1 MKEKI
6 QNTKMFDEN
15 MKEKRAISK
24 KIAHKRKRDNN
35 ISFSDAS
42 TNRKTNRDKR
52 KINPN
57 KDDFKTVQEI
67 LTFKDFD
74 GKALR
79 ENKNSSFLDDDWT
92 LKELPCSEN
101 KYVTKNFGD
110 TKKRKEIENEYNTL
124 IEYQRKNNEISRI
137 RQFGKNIIFKIILI

>member
-6 QNTKMFDEN
+6 QNKKMFDEN

-24 KIAHKRKRDNN
+24 KLAHKRKSDDD

-42 TNRKTNRDKR
+42 TNRETNCDKR

-57 KDDFKTVQEI
+57 KNESKAAQEL
-67 LTFKDFD
+67 LTSKEFD
-74 GKALR
+74 GKALK

-101 KYVTKNFGD
+101 KYD
-110 TKKRKEIENEYNTL
+110 TEKY
-124 IEYQRKNNEISRI
+124 
-137 RQFGKNIIFKIILI
+137 

>member
-24 KIAHKRKRDNN
+24 KIANKRKSDDD

-42 TNRKTNRDKR
+42 TNRKTNCDKR
-52 KINPN
+52 KIKQN
-57 KDDFKTVQEI
+57 KNDSKKVQEL
-67 LTFKDFD
+67 LTSIEFD

-79 ENKNSSFLDDDWT
+79 E
-92 LKELPCSEN
+92 
-101 KYVTKNFGD
+101 
-110 TKKRKEIENEYNTL
+110 KKKFFFFR
-124 IEYQRKNNEISRI
+124 
-137 RQFGKNIIFKIILI
+137 